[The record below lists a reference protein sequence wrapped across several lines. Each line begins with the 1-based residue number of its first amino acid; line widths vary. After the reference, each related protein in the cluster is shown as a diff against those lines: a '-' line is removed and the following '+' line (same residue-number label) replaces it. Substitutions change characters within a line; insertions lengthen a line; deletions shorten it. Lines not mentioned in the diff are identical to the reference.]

1 MLSKFPSK
9 CSLPLPLMNSEVIPQ
24 QKEML
29 QTLATSSKSLTPM
42 TQAKGIARLRTQVR
56 AGTGYSLNAL
66 SFFGHETRPS
76 SFSQSPLLCQSD
88 VRLLWTYMAAK
99 TKTATMGLQRITAA
113 RPPVRDSES
122 AETEYKAWKPVFFK

>member
-1 MLSKFPSK
+1 MLSKFPSE

-29 QTLATSSKSLTPM
+29 QSLATSSKSLTPM
-42 TQAKGIARLRTQVR
+42 TQAKGTVRLRTRVR
-56 AGTGYSLNAL
+56 AGTSYSVNLL

-99 TKTATMGLQRITAA
+99 TITATTGLQRITAA
-113 RPPVRDSES
+113 RAPFGDSES
-122 AETEYKAWKPVFFK
+122 AETEYKT